1 MSIESEG
8 GGIFIHTALAASMD
22 GLLAGSA
29 ATRHIV
35 LFADAADS
43 EEPGDYKPLVTRWRE
58 AGGTLSVIGLGTE
71 ADSDAALLKDIAA
84 IGGGRVYFT
93 NDALQLPRVFAQDVM
108 YMVRKTFLE
117 RATRPLAGRGLLGI
131 GMQPSSDAI
140 PNTGGYNLTFL
151 RDGAETVLV
160 SDDENHA
167 PLAATWQRGTGKV
180 AALTFE
186 ADGHYTG
193 DLASWPDY
201 KSFFRS
207 LLEWIK
213 RPEAPSDIDA
223 DLHSEGR
230 LASLD
235 VQLPP
240 DHKGEAPTHAWVM
253 APNDPEPRSVALS
266 WTGPN
271 TLQASFPIESGGVYQ
286 ASLDVPGSSPIAL
299 PPVTLP
305 YSPELDVR
313 RGDDTGQDVL
323 AQLAHATGGGMFT
336 RVEDLYATRP
346 VVSDAQRPLL
356 PWLAG
361 ALMLLVLFDIAHR
374 RGLLDARLARV
385 GALASRARSVRR
397 RAMPGAPLSAAPTT
411 TPATTEATRSPESGS
426 QPAQPEQATTDDS
439 LKLAK
444 RRARRR

>member
-1 MSIESEG
+1 
-8 GGIFIHTALAASMD
+8 
-22 GLLAGSA
+22 
-29 ATRHIV
+29 
-35 LFADAADS
+35 
-43 EEPGDYKPLVTRWRE
+43 
-58 AGGTLSVIGLGTE
+58 
-71 ADSDAALLKDIAA
+71 
-84 IGGGRVYFT
+84 
-93 NDALQLPRVFAQDVM
+93 
-108 YMVRKTFLE
+108 
-117 RATRPLAGRGLLGI
+117 LLGI

-140 PNTGGYNLTFL
+140 PSTGGYNLTFL
-151 RDGAETVLV
+151 RDGAETVLL

-180 AALTFE
+180 AAVTFE

-193 DLASWPDY
+193 NLAAWPDY
-201 KSFFRS
+201 KPFFRS

-223 DLHSEGR
+223 DLHAEGR

-240 DHKGEAPTHAWVM
+240 DHKGDAPTHAWVM

-305 YSPELDVR
+305 YSPEFDVR

-323 AQLAHATGGGMFT
+323 SQLAQATGGGMFT

-346 VVSDAQRPLL
+346 AMSDARRSLL
-356 PWLAG
+356 PWIVA
-361 ALMLLVLFDIAHR
+361 ALIALVLFDIAHR
-374 RGLLDARLARV
+374 RGLLDAGLATIS
-385 GALASRARSVRR
+385 ALASRMRIPRMGARSQRTLDGSVTT
-397 RAMPGAPLSAAPTT
+397 GPTAS
-411 TPATTEATRSPESGS
+411 PATADASPPEAEL
-426 QPAQPEQATTDDS
+426 QPAQPEQAPADDS